1 MKIVIAIISLFLFFS
16 CSGNKEIT
24 KKETTTQFNRSGIVT
39 EMLEQARQ
47 HYISA
52 LKKQEANSIKEAVE
66 NYESALRII
75 TNLSYYPGIDD
86 NEAYLELGTAIKE
99 DYKGFVYG
107 LPELPEGVS
116 FAALDDWLKESV
128 PQIDLLDDVEIENT
142 DIIPAE
148 IPLEVNEYV
157 EQYLTYFSGKAS
169 HVMENWLERSGKY
182 FPMMTKIFYEEGIP
196 RQLVYLS
203 MMESGLNPTARS
215 WASAVGLWQFIKSTG
230 KIYDLKTG
238 FYFDERRDPLKSTRA
253 AAQHMKDLYDSLG
266 DWYLVLAAYN
276 SGEGRVKRA
285 IRKSGKYTF
294 WGIRKYLPRET
305 RNYVPQY
312 IAVSMIAMDPEAYGF
327 TDYQLEK
334 PDEYEVYKVPGA
346 IDLEFLS
353 GCASTDLETLK
364 NLNPEL
370 TQLSTPPEFEGG
382 YPLKIPVGSM
392 EQFAELIKNIPESA
406 RRTYLVHTVTKGENL
421 TKIAGK
427 YDITIYDLA
436 DANNISTKSK
446 LYTGVHLRIPVLVNP
461 EENNYSYNTDVVLAE
476 EDANKTDENY
486 VSPYNDLNGET
497 GDTKTDGTLTVSN
510 ENINETDVVT
520 ENLEDEMEI
529 IGKVTP
535 VIPAGLVAVN
545 YKVKKDDSL
554 LGIADLFNVRVSDI
568 RNWNNI
574 PYTTTI
580 VVGQDLSVYVPENN
594 RDYYVSIDKRTKIE
608 DKAPNLNTDESNETF
623 LYHKIQRGQN
633 LGYISRKYGVSI
645 AAIKQWNNL
654 SGNRIIA
661 GKKLKIYT
669 DGSSGYTSTENTRTN
684 PNSNLYRYKVRRG
697 DTIGEIAEM
706 YDVTTRM
713 IRKWNGLRSN
723 KIIAGQTIKIYSNDP
738 VTSVVENN
746 SGNDSNVS
754 YYKIKKGDVIGQI
767 AEKYKVSVA
776 NLKKWNNLSSNKIIA
791 GKTLKIYSNSGQYT
805 QTTGNTT
812 TNKTG
817 NVVSYKIKKG
827 DSIGQIAEMHNVSV
841 SDLRKWNNI
850 SGNKIIAGKTLKIY
864 SSSGNKNNTTKKTS
878 GGYTY
883 HTVKKGETLS
893 QIAEKYKVSIA
904 LIKEWNNISGNK
916 IIAGKQIK
924 IKNGSKNNPSGNDS
938 KYHLVSRGES
948 LYSIAK
954 KYNTTI
960 QKLKSLNKLSNSN
973 IKAGQKLKVI

>member
-1 MKIVIAIISLFLFFS
+1 MKIAIAFISVFLLFS
-16 CSGNKEIT
+16 CSSNKEVT
-24 KKETTTQFNRSGIVT
+24 KKETPQQFNRSGIVA

-47 HYISA
+47 HYVTA
-52 LKKQEANSIKEAVE
+52 LSKQETNSIKEAVE
-66 NYESALRII
+66 NYESALRIVN
-75 TNLSYYPGIDD
+75 NLSYYPGIDE
-86 NEAYLELGTAIKE
+86 NEAYVELGTAIIE
-99 DYKGFVYG
+99 DYRGFVDG

-116 FAALDDWLKESV
+116 FAALDEWVKESV
-128 PQIDLLDDVEIENT
+128 PQVELLDDVEIENIE
-142 DIIPAE
+142 IIPAE

-157 EQYLTYFSGKAS
+157 EQWLTYFNGKGER
-169 HVMENWLERSGKY
+169 VMQSWLERSGRY

-203 MMESGLNPTARS
+203 MMESGLKPTARS

-230 KIYDLKTG
+230 KLYDLKTS
-238 FYFDERRDPLKSTRA
+238 FYVDERRDPLKSTQA
-253 AAQHMKDLYDSLG
+253 AAEHMKDLYDSLG

-312 IAVSMIAMDPEAYGF
+312 IAVCMIAMDPEAYGF
-327 TDYQLEK
+327 TDVQLEK
-334 PDEYEVYKVPGA
+334 PDEYEIYKVPGA

-353 GCASTDLETLK
+353 GCASTDLESLK
-364 NLNPEL
+364 SLNPEL

-382 YPLKIPVGSM
+382 YPLKIPKGSM
-392 EQFAELIKNIPESA
+392 EKFAELIKNIPESA
-406 RRTYLVHTVTKGENL
+406 RRTYLVHQVRKGENL

-427 YDITIYDLA
+427 YNVTVYDLA

-476 EDANKTDENY
+476 EDGNTTDENY
-486 VSPYNDLNGET
+486 VSPYHTLNGENGET
-497 GDTKTDGTLTVSN
+497 NTDQTIVTEN
-510 ENINETDVVT
+510 ESANINELVT
-520 ENLEDEMEI
+520 ENLDDQMEVV
-529 IGKVTP
+529 GKVTP

-554 LGIADLFNVRVSDI
+554 LGIADLFNVRVSDV

-580 VVGQDLSVYVPENN
+580 MVGQELSVYVPENN
-594 RDYYVSIDKRTKIE
+594 KDYYASIDKRTKIDE
-608 DKAPNLNTDESNETF
+608 KAPNLNTDESNETF

-645 AAIKQWNNL
+645 SAIKQWNNL
-654 SGNRIIA
+654 SGNKIIA

-669 DGSSGYTSTENTRTN
+669 DGSTGYTLIENTRTN
-684 PNSNLYRYKVRRG
+684 PKSNLYRYKVRRG

-706 YDVTTRM
+706 YDVSTRM

-723 KIIAGQTIKIYSNDP
+723 KIIAGQTLKVYTSEP
-738 VTSVVENN
+738 VNSVVENN
-746 SGNDSNVS
+746 SGNGSNVS

-791 GKTLKIYSNSGQYT
+791 GKTLKIYSNS
-805 QTTGNTT
+805 NTT
-812 TNKTG
+812 NYTSESTTTKNTG
-817 NVVSYKIKKG
+817 KVINYKIKKG

-850 SGNKIIAGKTLKIY
+850 SGNKIIAGKTLKIHT
-864 SSSGNKNNTTKKTS
+864 SSGNTTTTKKKTS
-878 GGYTY
+878 SSYTY

-904 LIKEWNNISGNK
+904 SLREWNSISGNK
-916 IIAGKQIK
+916 IIAGKQLK
-924 IKNGSKNNPSGNDS
+924 IKKGTKNNTSGSNS

>member
-1 MKIVIAIISLFLFFS
+1 MKIVIAIISVFLFFS
-16 CSGNKEIT
+16 CSSNKEIT
-24 KKETTTQFNRSGIVT
+24 TKKTTTQFNRSGIVA

-47 HYISA
+47 HYITA
-52 LKKQEANSIKEAVE
+52 LNKQETNSINEAVE
-66 NYESALRII
+66 NYESALRIVN
-75 TNLSYYPGIDD
+75 NLSYYPGIDD
-86 NEAYLELGTAIKE
+86 NEAYVELGAAIIE
-99 DYKGFVYG
+99 DYRGFVDG

-116 FAALDDWLKESV
+116 FAALDEWVNESI
-128 PQIDLLDDVEIENT
+128 PQVDLLDDVEIENT
-142 DIIPAE
+142 SIIPAE

-157 EQYLTYFSGKAS
+157 EQYLTFFSGKGKRT
-169 HVMENWLERSGKY
+169 MNNWLERSGKY
-182 FPMMTKIFYEEGIP
+182 FPMMTKIFYDEGIP

-203 MMESGLNPTARS
+203 MIESGLNPTARS

-230 KIYDLKTG
+230 KLYDLKTG

-253 AAQHMKDLYDSLG
+253 AAEHMKDRYDSLG

-312 IAVSMIAMDPEAYGF
+312 IAVCMIAMDPEAYGF

-334 PDEYEVYKVPGA
+334 PDEYEVYKIPGA

-364 NLNPEL
+364 SLKPEL

-382 YPLKIPVGSM
+382 YPLKIPLGSM

-406 RRTYLVHTVTKGENL
+406 RRTYLVHTVRKGENL
-421 TKIAGK
+421 TKISSK
-427 YDITIYDLA
+427 YGVTVYDLA

-461 EENNYSYNTDVVLAE
+461 EENNYSYNTDVVLAG
-476 EDANKTDENY
+476 EDVNTTDENY
-486 VSPYNDLNGET
+486 ISPYATLNGET
-497 GDTKTDGTLTVSN
+497 GDTKTDQTLTASN
-510 ENINETDVVT
+510 ENVNETDVVT
-520 ENLEDEMEI
+520 DNLEDEMEI
-529 IGKVTP
+529 IGNVTP
-535 VIPAGLVAVN
+535 VIPAGLVAVS

-554 LGIADLFNVRVSDI
+554 LGIADMFNVRVSDV

-580 VVGQDLSVYVPENN
+580 MVGQGLSIYVPENN
-594 RDYYVSIDKRTKIE
+594 KDYYASIDKRTKIE
-608 DKAPNLNTDESNETF
+608 EKAPNLNTDESNATF

-669 DGSSGYTSTENTRTN
+669 DGSTGYTSTENTRTN

-713 IRKWNGLRSN
+713 IRKWNGLKSN
-723 KIIAGQTIKIYSNDP
+723 KIIAGKTLKIYTSEP
-738 VTSVVENN
+738 VTSIVGNN
-746 SGNDSNVS
+746 SGNGSNVS

-767 AEKYKVSVA
+767 AEKYNVSVVD
-776 NLKKWNNLSSNKIIA
+776 LKKWNNLSGNKIIA
-791 GKTLKIYSNSGQYT
+791 GKTLKIYSGSGPNNYT
-805 QTTGNTT
+805 SGNTT

-850 SGNKIIAGKTLKIY
+850 SGNRIIAGKTLKIHT
-864 SSSGNKNNTTKKTS
+864 SSGKTNTTTKKTTS
-878 GGYTY
+878 SYTY

-904 LIKEWNNISGNK
+904 ALRDWNNISGNK
-916 IIAGKQIK
+916 IIAGKQLK
-924 IKNGSKNNPSGNDS
+924 IKKGTKNNTSGNNS

-954 KYNTTI
+954 RYNTTI

>member
-1 MKIVIAIISLFLFFS
+1 M
-16 CSGNKEIT
+16 
-24 KKETTTQFNRSGIVT
+24 
-39 EMLEQARQ
+39 
-47 HYISA
+47 
-52 LKKQEANSIKEAVE
+52 
-66 NYESALRII
+66 ES
-75 TNLSYYPGIDD
+75 
-86 NEAYLELGTAIKE
+86 
-99 DYKGFVYG
+99 
-107 LPELPEGVS
+107 
-116 FAALDDWLKESV
+116 
-128 PQIDLLDDVEIENT
+128 
-142 DIIPAE
+142 
-148 IPLEVNEYV
+148 
-157 EQYLTYFSGKAS
+157 
-169 HVMENWLERSGKY
+169 WLERSGKY

-253 AAQHMKDLYDSLG
+253 AAQHMRDLYDSLG

-312 IAVSMIAMDPEAYGF
+312 IAVCMIAMDPEAYGF

-353 GCASTDLETLK
+353 GCASTNLETLK
-364 NLNPEL
+364 SLNPEL

-382 YPLKIPVGSM
+382 YPLKIPIGSM

-406 RRTYLVHTVTKGENL
+406 RRTYLVHSVKKGENL

-427 YDITIYDLA
+427 YGITVYDLA

-476 EDANKTDENY
+476 EDVNKTDENY
-486 VSPYNDLNGET
+486 VSPYNTLNGET
-497 GDTKTDGTLTVSN
+497 NDTKTEQTLITSN
-510 ENINETDVVT
+510 EDVNETDVVT
-520 ENLEDEMEI
+520 ENLEEQMEI
-529 IGKVTP
+529 VGTVTP
-535 VIPAGLVAVN
+535 VIPTGLVAVS
-545 YKVKKDDSL
+545 YRVKKDDSL
-554 LGIADLFNVRVSDI
+554 LGIADMFNVRVSDV

-580 VVGQDLSVYVPENN
+580 MVGQDLSVYVPEDNK
-594 RDYYVSIDKRTKIE
+594 DYYASIDKRTKIE
-608 DKAPNLNTDESNETF
+608 EKAPNINTDESNETF

-633 LGYISRKYGVSI
+633 LGYISRKYSVSI
-645 AAIKQWNNL
+645 AAIKQWNNM
-654 SGNRIIA
+654 SGNKIIA
-661 GKKLKIYT
+661 GKRLKIYT

-684 PNSNLYRYKVRRG
+684 PNSNLFRYKVRRG

-706 YDVTTRM
+706 YDVSARM
-713 IRKWNGLRSN
+713 IRKWNGLKSN
-723 KIIAGQTIKIYSNDP
+723 KIIAGQTLKIYSDDP

-746 SGNDSNVS
+746 SGNDSNIS
-754 YYKIKKGDVIGQI
+754 YYKIKKGDAIGQI
-767 AEKYKVSVA
+767 AEKFKVSVA
-776 NLKKWNNLSSNKIIA
+776 NLKNWNNLSSNKIIA
-791 GKTLKIYSNSGQYT
+791 GKTLKIYSNAGPNT
-805 QTTGNTT
+805 NTTGNTT

-817 NVVSYKIKKG
+817 KLVNYKIKKG

-841 SDLRKWNNI
+841 SDLRKWNDI
-850 SGNKIIAGKTLKIY
+850 SGNKIITGKTLKIHT
-864 SSSGNKNNTTKKTS
+864 SSGKTKTTTLKTS
-878 GGYTY
+878 SGSTF

-904 LIKEWNNISGNK
+904 SIREWNDISGNK
-916 IIAGKQIK
+916 IIAGKQLK
-924 IKNGSKNNPSGNDS
+924 IKKGSKNNTSWNNS
-938 KYHLVSRGES
+938 KFHLVSRGES

-960 QKLKSLNKLSNSN
+960 QKLKSLNNLSNSN